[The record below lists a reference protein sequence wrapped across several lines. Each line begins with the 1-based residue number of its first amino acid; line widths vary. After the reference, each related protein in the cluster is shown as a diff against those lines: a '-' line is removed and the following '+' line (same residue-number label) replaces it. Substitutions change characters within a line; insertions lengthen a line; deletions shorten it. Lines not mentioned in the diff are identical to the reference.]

1 MKLIG
6 NILSFILILPIKFYQ
21 KAISPL
27 LPSSCRYYPTCST
40 YTIEALKKHGP
51 LKGLFLS
58 TRRIFFCSPWGG
70 SGKDPVPEQFFWSK
84 KQAEK
89 KGYQVTYANYLNI
102 KHYLEHVK
110 KNGL

>member
-1 MKLIG
+1 MLGKIF
-6 NILSFILILPIKFYQ
+6 SYILIVPVLIYK
-21 KAISPL
+21 KVISPL
-27 LPSSCRYYPTCST
+27 IPPSCRYYPTCST

-70 SGKDPVPEQFFWSK
+70 SGRDPVPEKFYWSK
-84 KQAEK
+84 KKALK
-89 KGYQVTYANYLNI
+89 NNDLTYANHFNFKTYVTHL
-102 KHYLEHVK
+102 K